1 MTIQQ
6 KMISMQV
13 DIIFNRSEETTLKE
27 YTMLAYDADL
37 ELFRDNFKRFMSE
50 NIAPHYE
57 KWEKEGLMPRSVWS
71 LLGEN
76 GYLCVDVPEEYGGYG
91 VPTEYSLM
99 LVEESARAGYGAL
112 STAISCHSEIAAP
125 YILHI
130 ASEAQKQHWLPK
142 MVSGEVVGAIGM
154 TEPGAGSDLQGMRS
168 SAILNGDHYLLNGS
182 KTFISNGQHADLVV
196 LAAKT
201 DPQARAKGV
210 SLLLVDTH
218 LEGFKKGT
226 NLDKIGLH
234 SQDTSELFFDNVKVP
249 ANQLLGNPGQG
260 FAYLMQEL
268 PRERT
273 AIAATALGA
282 IRGAIDITTKY
293 VQERQAFGQKIGSF
307 QNTRFVLAQAK
318 IDELATAAFYN
329 QNLALYKVSKLDVE
343 TAAALKSF
351 STDMQMKIIDS
362 LLQLFGG
369 YGYMTEYPISRFFVD
384 ARIQRI
390 YGGTNE
396 IMKEIV
402 ARGIIGR

>member
-1 MTIQQ
+1 
-6 KMISMQV
+6 
-13 DIIFNRSEETTLKE
+13 
-27 YTMLAYDADL
+27 MLAYDADL
-37 ELFRDNFKRFMSE
+37 ELFRDNFRRFLKDH
-50 NIAPHYE
+50 IAPHYDQ
-57 KWEKEGLMPRSVWS
+57 WERDGIYPRSIWN

-76 GYLCVDVPEEYGGYG
+76 GFLCVDVPEEYGGYG
-91 VPTEYSLM
+91 VPTHYSLM
-99 LVEESARAGYGAL
+99 LVEESARAGFSSI
-112 STAISCHSEIAAP
+112 STGISCHSEIAAP

-130 ASEAQKQHWLPK
+130 ASEEQKKHWLPR

-154 TEPGAGSDLQGMRS
+154 TEPGAGSDLQSMRT
-168 SAILNGDHYLLNGS
+168 SAILQGDHYILNGS

-196 LAAKT
+196 LAVKT

-210 SLLLVDTH
+210 SLLLADTH
-218 LEGFKKGT
+218 LDGFKKGT
-226 NLDKIGLH
+226 NLEKIGLH
-234 SQDTSELFFDNVKVP
+234 CQDTSELFFDNVKVP
-249 ANQLLGNPGQG
+249 KDQLLGQPGQG

-273 AIAATALGA
+273 AIASTAIGA
-282 IRGAIDITTKY
+282 IRGAIDITTAY
-293 VQERQAFGQKIGSF
+293 VKERQAFGQAIGNF

-318 IDELATAAFYN
+318 IDELATAAFYDKN
-329 QNLALYKVSKLDVE
+329 VELYMQGKLDVE

-351 STDMQMKIIDS
+351 STDMQMKIADN

-369 YGYMTEYPISRFFVD
+369 YGYMSEYPISRFFVD

-402 ARGIIGR
+402 ARGLLGR

>member
-1 MTIQQ
+1 
-6 KMISMQV
+6 
-13 DIIFNRSEETTLKE
+13 
-27 YTMLAYDADL
+27 MLAYDADL
-37 ELFRDNFKRFMSE
+37 ELFRDNFKRFMNE
-50 NIAPHYE
+50 HIAPHYDQ
-57 KWEKEGLMPRSVWS
+57 WEREGIMPRSVWNQ
-71 LLGEN
+71 LGEN
-76 GYLCVDVPEEYGGYG
+76 GFLCVDVPEEYGGYG
-91 VPTEYSLM
+91 VPIYYSLM
-99 LVEESARAGYGAL
+99 LVEESARAGFCAL

-130 ASEAQKQHWLPK
+130 GTEEQKQYWLPK
-142 MVSGEVVGAIGM
+142 MVAGEVVGAIGM
-154 TEPGAGSDLQGMRS
+154 TEPGAGSDLQSMRT
-168 SAILNGDHYLLNGS
+168 SAILQDDHYLLNGS

-196 LAAKT
+196 LAVKT

-210 SLLLVDTH
+210 SLLLADTH
-218 LEGFKKGT
+218 LEGFKKGI

-249 ANQLLGNPGQG
+249 KNQLLGQAGQG

-273 AIAATALGA
+273 AIASTAIGA
-282 IRGAIDITTKY
+282 IRGAIDLTTAY
-293 VQERQAFGQKIGSF
+293 VKERHAFGQPISQF

-318 IDELATAAFYN
+318 IDELATAAFYERN
-329 QNLALYKVSKLDVE
+329 VELYQQGKLDVE

-351 STDMQMKIIDS
+351 STDMQMKVADN

-402 ARGIIGR
+402 ARGLIGKA

>member
-1 MTIQQ
+1 
-6 KMISMQV
+6 
-13 DIIFNRSEETTLKE
+13 
-27 YTMLAYDADL
+27 MLAYDADL

-57 KWEKEGLMPRSVWS
+57 QWEKEGLMPRSVWKQ
-71 LLGEN
+71 LGDN
-76 GYLCVDVPEEYGGYG
+76 GFLCVDVPEEYGGYG

-99 LVEESARAGYGAL
+99 LIEESARAGYGAL

-125 YILHI
+125 YILNI
-130 ASEAQKQHWLPK
+130 ANEEQKQYWLPK
-142 MVSGEVVGAIGM
+142 MVAGDVVGAIGM

-168 SAILNGDHYLLNGS
+168 SAILNGDHYVLNGS

-249 ANQLLGNPGQG
+249 ANQLLGNAGQG

-282 IRGAIDITTKY
+282 IRGAIDVTTQY

-329 QNLALYKVSKLDVE
+329 QNLALYKEGKLDVE

-351 STDMQMKIIDS
+351 SSDMQMKVADS

-402 ARGIIGR
+402 ARGILGR

>member
-1 MTIQQ
+1 
-6 KMISMQV
+6 
-13 DIIFNRSEETTLKE
+13 
-27 YTMLAYDADL
+27 MLAYDADL

-50 NIAPHYE
+50 HIAPHYE
-57 KWEKEGLMPRSVWS
+57 KWEREGIMPRSVWT

-76 GYLCVDVPEEYGGYG
+76 GFLCVDVPEEYGGYG
-91 VPTEYSLM
+91 VPTHYSLM
-99 LVEESARAGYGAL
+99 LVEESARAGYCAL
-112 STAISCHSEIAAP
+112 STGISCHSEIAAP
-125 YILHI
+125 YIQHI
-130 ASEAQKQHWLPK
+130 GSEEQKQYWLPK

-154 TEPGAGSDLQGMRS
+154 TEPGAGSDLQAMRT
-168 SAILNGDHYLLNGS
+168 SAILQGDHYVLNGS

-196 LAAKT
+196 LAVKT

-218 LEGFKKGT
+218 LEGFKKGK

-249 ANQLLGNPGQG
+249 KDQLLGNAGSG

-273 AIAATALGA
+273 AIAATSLGA
-282 IRGAIDITTKY
+282 IRGSIDLATQY
-293 VQERQAFGQKIGSF
+293 VKERQAFGQAIANF

-329 QNLALYKVSKLDVE
+329 QNVALYNEGKLDVE

-351 STDMQMKIIDS
+351 STDMQMKVADN

-402 ARGIIGR
+402 ARGLIGKA

>member
-1 MTIQQ
+1 
-6 KMISMQV
+6 
-13 DIIFNRSEETTLKE
+13 
-27 YTMLAYDADL
+27 MLAYDADL
-37 ELFRDNFKRFMSE
+37 ELFRDNFKRFMHE
-50 NIAPHYE
+50 HIEPEYAQ
-57 KWEKEGLMPRSVWS
+57 WERNGLMPRSVWS

-99 LVEESARAGYGAL
+99 LIEESARAGYASL

-125 YILHI
+125 YILNI
-130 ASEAQKQHWLPK
+130 ANEEQKQYWLPK

-154 TEPGAGSDLQGMRS
+154 TEPGAGSDLQAIRT
-168 SAILNGDHYLLNGS
+168 SAILQGDHYLLNGS

-196 LAAKT
+196 LAVKT

-218 LEGFKKGT
+218 LDGFKKGT
-226 NLDKIGLH
+226 NLEKIGLH

-249 ANQLLGNPGQG
+249 ANQILGEAGKG

-273 AIAATALGA
+273 SIAATALGA
-282 IRGAIDITTKY
+282 IRGAIDLTTAY
-293 VQERQAFGQKIGSF
+293 VKERQAFGQPVAQF

-329 QNLALYKVSKLDVE
+329 QNLALYKEGKLDVE

-351 STDMQMKIIDS
+351 SSDMQMKVADN

-369 YGYMTEYPISRFFVD
+369 YGYMSEYPISRFFID

-390 YGGTNE
+390 YGGTND

-402 ARGIIGR
+402 ARGLLGK

>member
-1 MTIQQ
+1 MHFSILS
-6 KMISMQV
+6 K
-13 DIIFNRSEETTLKE
+13 FNL
-27 YTMLAYDADL
+27 
-37 ELFRDNFKRFMSE
+37 LFFS
-50 NIAPHYE
+50 
-57 KWEKEGLMPRSVWS
+57 
-71 LLGEN
+71 
-76 GYLCVDVPEEYGGYG
+76 
-91 VPTEYSLM
+91 
-99 LVEESARAGYGAL
+99 
-112 STAISCHSEIAAP
+112 
-125 YILHI
+125 ILFDT
-130 ASEAQKQHWLPK
+130 P
-142 MVSGEVVGAIGM
+142 
-154 TEPGAGSDLQGMRS
+154 P
-168 SAILNGDHYLLNGS
+168 AILNGDHYLLNGS

-234 SQDTSELFFDNVKVP
+234 SQDTSELFYDNVKVP
-249 ANQLLGNPGQG
+249 ANQLLGNAGHG

-282 IRGAIDITTKY
+282 IRGALDIATQY
-293 VQERQAFGQKIGSF
+293 VKERQAFGQAIGSF
-307 QNTRFVLAQAK
+307 QNTRFVMAQAK

-329 QNLALYKVSKLDVE
+329 QNLALYKQGKLDVE

-362 LLQLFGG
+362 LLQVFGG

-402 ARGIIGR
+402 ARGILGR

>member
-1 MTIQQ
+1 
-6 KMISMQV
+6 
-13 DIIFNRSEETTLKE
+13 
-27 YTMLAYDADL
+27 MLAYDADL
-37 ELFRDNFKRFMSE
+37 ELFRDNFKRFMNE
-50 NIAPHYE
+50 HVAPYYDQ
-57 KWEKEGLMPRSVWS
+57 WEREGLMPRSVWNA
-71 LLGEN
+71 LGEN
-76 GYLCVDVPEEYGGYG
+76 GFLCVDVPEEYGGYG
-91 VPTEYSLM
+91 VPTDYSLM
-99 LVEESARAGYGAL
+99 LIEESARAGY
-112 STAISCHSEIAAP
+112 SAIATGLSCHSDIAAP
-125 YILHI
+125 YILHLGT
-130 ASEAQKQHWLPK
+130 EEQKKYWLPK
-142 MVSGEVVGAIGM
+142 MVTGEVVGAIGM
-154 TEPGAGSDLQGMRS
+154 TEPGAGSDLQAMRT
-168 SAILNGDHYLLNGS
+168 SAILQDEHYLLNGS

-196 LAAKT
+196 LAVKT

-234 SQDTSELFFDNVKVP
+234 AQDTSELFFDNVKVP
-249 ANQLLGNPGQG
+249 KDQLLGQPGQG

-282 IRGAIDITTKY
+282 IRGSIDVTTQY
-293 VQERQAFGQKIGSF
+293 VKERQAFGQAIGQF

-329 QNLALYKVSKLDVE
+329 QNLELYMQGKLDVE

-351 STDMQMKIIDS
+351 STDMQMKIADN

-402 ARGIIGR
+402 ARGLLGR

>member
-1 MTIQQ
+1 
-6 KMISMQV
+6 
-13 DIIFNRSEETTLKE
+13 
-27 YTMLAYDADL
+27 MLAYDADL
-37 ELFRDNFKRFMSE
+37 ELFRDNFKRFMNE
-50 NIAPHYE
+50 HIAPYYAQ
-57 KWEKEGLMPRSVWS
+57 WEREGIMPRSVWA

-76 GYLCVDVPEEYGGYG
+76 GFLCVDVPEEYGGFG

-99 LVEESARAGYGAL
+99 LVEESARAGFGSL
-112 STAISCHSEIAAP
+112 STAISCHSEIAGP
-125 YILHI
+125 YILNI
-130 ASEAQKQHWLPK
+130 ANEEQKQYWLPK

-154 TEPGAGSDLQGMRS
+154 TEPGAGSDLQSMRS
-168 SAILNGDHYLLNGS
+168 TAILNGDHYLLNGS

-196 LAAKT
+196 LACKT

-218 LEGFKKGT
+218 LDGFKKGT

-249 ANQLLGNPGQG
+249 ANQLLGQAGQG
-260 FAYLMQEL
+260 FTYLMQEL

-273 AIAATALGA
+273 AIAATAIGA
-282 IRGAIDITTKY
+282 IRGAIDLTTQY
-293 VQERQAFGQKIGSF
+293 VTERQAFGQAIGSF
-307 QNTRFVLAQAK
+307 QNTRFVLGQAK

-329 QNLALYKVSKLDVE
+329 QNVALYKEKKLDVE

-351 STDMQMKIIDS
+351 STDMQMKIIDN

-402 ARGIIGR
+402 ARGLIGR

>member
-1 MTIQQ
+1 
-6 KMISMQV
+6 
-13 DIIFNRSEETTLKE
+13 
-27 YTMLAYDADL
+27 MLAYDADL
-37 ELFRDNFKRFMSE
+37 ELFKDNFKRFMNE
-50 NIAPHYE
+50 HIAPHYE
-57 KWEKEGLMPRSVWS
+57 QWEREGIMPRSVWT

-99 LVEESARAGYGAL
+99 LVEESARAGYGSL
-112 STAISCHSEIAAP
+112 STAISCHSEIAGP
-125 YILHI
+125 YILNI
-130 ASEAQKQHWLPK
+130 ANEEQKQYWLPK

-168 SAILNGDHYLLNGS
+168 SAILNGDHYVLNGS

-196 LAAKT
+196 LACKT

-218 LEGFKKGT
+218 LDGFKKGT

-249 ANQLLGNPGQG
+249 ANQLLGNAGQG

-282 IRGAIDITTKY
+282 IRGAIDVTSKY
-293 VQERQAFGQKIGSF
+293 VKERQAFGQAIGNF

-329 QNLALYKVSKLDVE
+329 QNLALYKENKLDVE

-351 STDMQMKIIDS
+351 SSDMQMKVADS

-369 YGYMTEYPISRFFVD
+369 YGYMVEYPISRFFVD

-402 ARGIIGR
+402 ARGLIGR

>member
-1 MTIQQ
+1 
-6 KMISMQV
+6 
-13 DIIFNRSEETTLKE
+13 
-27 YTMLAYDADL
+27 MLAYDADL
-37 ELFRDNFKRFMSE
+37 ELFRDNFKRFMNE
-50 NIAPHYE
+50 HIAPDYAA
-57 KWEKEGLMPRSVWS
+57 WERDGIMPREIWS
-71 LLGEN
+71 RLGEN
-76 GYLCVDVPEEYGGYG
+76 GFLCVDVPEAYGGYG
-91 VPTEYSLM
+91 VAVEYSLM
-99 LVEESARAGYGAL
+99 LIEESARAGFAAL
-112 STAISCHSEIAAP
+112 STAISCHSDIAAP

-130 ASEAQKQHWLPK
+130 ANEAQKQYWLPK
-142 MVSGEVVGAIGM
+142 MVTGEVVGAIGM
-154 TEPGAGSDLQGMRS
+154 TEPGAGSDLQAMRS
-168 SAILNGDHYLLNGS
+168 SAILQGDHYLLNGS

-196 LAAKT
+196 LAVKT

-218 LEGFKKGT
+218 LDGFKKGT

-234 SQDTSELFFDNVKVP
+234 SQDTSELFYDNVKVP
-249 ANQLLGNPGQG
+249 ADQLLGQAGQG

-282 IRGAIDITTKY
+282 IRGAIDITKHY
-293 VQERQAFGQKIGSF
+293 VQERQAFGQAIGQF

-318 IDELATAAFYN
+318 IDELATAAFYER
-329 QNLALYKVSKLDVE
+329 NLTLYKQDKLDME
-343 TAAALKSF
+343 TAAALKAF
-351 STDMQMKIIDS
+351 SSDMQMKVADS

-369 YGYMTEYPISRFFVD
+369 YGYMTEYPISRFFTD

-402 ARGIIGR
+402 ARGMIGR

>member
-1 MTIQQ
+1 
-6 KMISMQV
+6 
-13 DIIFNRSEETTLKE
+13 
-27 YTMLAYDADL
+27 MLAYDADL
-37 ELFRDNFKRFMSE
+37 ELFRDNFKRFMNE
-50 NIAPHYE
+50 HVAPYYDQ
-57 KWEKEGLMPRSVWS
+57 WEKDGKMPRSIWT

-99 LVEESARAGYGAL
+99 LVEESARAGFAAL
-112 STAISCHSEIAAP
+112 STGISCHSEIAAP

-130 ASEAQKQHWLPK
+130 ANEEQKQYWLPK

-154 TEPGAGSDLQGMRS
+154 TEPGAGSDLQAMRS
-168 SAILNGDHYLLNGS
+168 SAILQGDHYLLNGS

-196 LAAKT
+196 LAVKT

-210 SLLLVDTH
+210 SLMLVDTH

-249 ANQLLGNPGQG
+249 ANQLLGNAGQG

-282 IRGAIDITTKY
+282 IRGSIDVTIQY
-293 VQERQAFGQKIGSF
+293 VKERQAFGQPIGNF

-329 QNLALYKVSKLDVE
+329 QNLALYKEGKLDVD
-343 TAAALKSF
+343 TAAALKAF
-351 STDMQMKIIDS
+351 STDMQMKIADN

-402 ARGIIGR
+402 ARGLLGK

>member
-1 MTIQQ
+1 
-6 KMISMQV
+6 MQH
-13 DIIFNRSEETTLKE
+13 
-27 YTMLAYDADL
+27 DADL
-37 ELFRDNFKRFMSE
+37 ELFRDNFRRFMKE
-50 NIAPHYE
+50 HIEPHYE
-57 KWEKEGLMPRSVWS
+57 QWERDGIMPRHVWN

-76 GYLCVDVPEEYGGYG
+76 GFLCVDVPEEYGGYG
-91 VPTEYSLM
+91 VPTYYSLM
-99 LVEESARAGYGAL
+99 LVEESARAGYSSL
-112 STAISCHSEIAAP
+112 STGISCHSEIAAP
-125 YILHI
+125 YILNI
-130 ASEAQKQHWLPK
+130 GSEEQKQYWLPK

-154 TEPGAGSDLQGMRS
+154 TEPGAGSDLQSMRT
-168 SAILNGDHYLLNGS
+168 SAILQDNCYILNGS

-210 SLLLVDTH
+210 SLLLLDTH
-218 LEGFKKGT
+218 LDGFKKGT

-234 SQDTSELFFDNVKVP
+234 SQDTSEMFFDNIEVP
-249 ANQLLGNPGQG
+249 QNQLLGQPGQG

-282 IRGAIDITTKY
+282 IRGSIDVTTAY
-293 VQERQAFGQKIGSF
+293 VQERQAFGQPIAQF

-318 IDELATAAFYN
+318 IDELATAAFYERN
-329 QNLALYKVSKLDVE
+329 VELYQQGQLDVA

-351 STDMQMKIIDS
+351 STDMQMKVADN

-369 YGYMTEYPISRFFVD
+369 YGYMSEYPISRFFVD

-402 ARGIIGR
+402 ARSLLGK

>member
-1 MTIQQ
+1 
-6 KMISMQV
+6 
-13 DIIFNRSEETTLKE
+13 
-27 YTMLAYDADL
+27 MLAYDADL
-37 ELFRDNFKRFMSE
+37 ELFRDNFRRFMQE
-50 NIAPHYE
+50 HIAPHYAT
-57 KWEKEGLMPRSVWS
+57 WEREGIMPRSVWN

-76 GYLCVDVPEEYGGYG
+76 GFLCIDVPEEYGGYG
-91 VPTEYSLM
+91 VPTHYSLM
-99 LVEESARAGYGAL
+99 LVEESARAGYSAL
-112 STAISCHSEIAAP
+112 STGISCHSEIAAP

-130 ASEAQKQHWLPK
+130 GTEEQKQYWLPK

-154 TEPGAGSDLQGMRS
+154 TEPGAGSDLQAIRT
-168 SAILNGDHYLLNGS
+168 SAILQGDHYLLNGS

-196 LAAKT
+196 LAVKT

-218 LEGFKKGT
+218 LDGFKKGT
-226 NLDKIGLH
+226 NLEKIGLH

-249 ANQLLGNPGQG
+249 ANQILGEAGKG

-273 AIAATALGA
+273 SIAATALGA
-282 IRGAIDITTKY
+282 IRGPIDLTTAY
-293 VQERQAFGQKIGSF
+293 VKERQAFGQPVAQF

-329 QNLALYKVSKLDVE
+329 QNLALYKEGKLDVE

-351 STDMQMKIIDS
+351 SSDMQMKVADN

-369 YGYMTEYPISRFFVD
+369 YGYMSEYPISRFFID

-402 ARGIIGR
+402 ARGLLGK

>member
-1 MTIQQ
+1 
-6 KMISMQV
+6 
-13 DIIFNRSEETTLKE
+13 
-27 YTMLAYDADL
+27 MLAYDADL
-37 ELFRDNFKRFMSE
+37 ELFRDNFKRFMQE
-50 NIAPHYE
+50 HVAPFYAE
-57 KWEKEGLMPRSVWS
+57 WEKTGLMPRSMWN

-76 GYLCVDVPEEYGGYG
+76 GFLCIDLPEQYGGYG
-91 VPTEYSLM
+91 VPTHYSLM
-99 LVEESARAGYGAL
+99 LVEESARAGYCAL

-125 YILHI
+125 YILNI
-130 ASEAQKQHWLPK
+130 GTEEQKNYWLPK
-142 MVSGEVVGAIGM
+142 MVTGEVVGAIGM

-168 SAILNGDHYLLNGS
+168 NAILNGDHYVLNGS
-182 KTFISNGQHADLVV
+182 KIFISNGQHADLVV
-196 LAAKT
+196 LAVKT

-249 ANQLLGNPGQG
+249 ANQLLGEAGRG

-273 AIAATALGA
+273 AIAATSIGA
-282 IRGAIDITTKY
+282 IRGCIDLTAVY
-293 VQERQAFGQKIGSF
+293 VQDRQAFGQAIGAF
-307 QNTRFVLAQAK
+307 QNSRFVIAQAK

-329 QNLALYKVSKLDVE
+329 QCVELYMADKLDVE
-343 TAAALKSF
+343 TAAALKAF
-351 STDMQMKIIDS
+351 ATDMQMKVADN

-402 ARGIIGR
+402 ARGILGRA

>member
-1 MTIQQ
+1 
-6 KMISMQV
+6 
-13 DIIFNRSEETTLKE
+13 
-27 YTMLAYDADL
+27 MLNCDADL

-50 NIAPHYE
+50 HIAPQYE
-57 KWEKEGLMPRSVWS
+57 QWERDGIMPRSVWT

-76 GYLCVDVPEEYGGYG
+76 GFLCVDVPEQYGGYG
-91 VPTEYSLM
+91 VPTYYSLM
-99 LVEESARAGYGAL
+99 LVEESARAGFGAL

-130 ASEAQKQHWLPK
+130 GSEQQKQYWLPK

-154 TEPGAGSDLQGMRS
+154 TEPGAGSDLQAIRS
-168 SAILNGDHYLLNGS
+168 NAILQGDHYVLNGS
-182 KTFISNGQHADLVV
+182 KTFISNGQHADVVV
-196 LAAKT
+196 LAVKT

-210 SLLLVDTH
+210 SLMLVNTH
-218 LEGFKKGT
+218 LDGFKKGT

-234 SQDTSELFFDNVKVP
+234 SQDTSELFFDNVQVP
-249 ANQLLGNPGQG
+249 KDQLLGEAGQG

-282 IRGAIDITTKY
+282 IRGAIDVTTAY
-293 VQERQAFGQKIGSF
+293 VQERQAFGQPIAQF

-329 QNLALYKVSKLDVE
+329 QNVELYMQDKLDVE

-351 STDMQMKIIDS
+351 STDMQMKVADQ

-402 ARGIIGR
+402 ARGLVGR

>member
-1 MTIQQ
+1 
-6 KMISMQV
+6 
-13 DIIFNRSEETTLKE
+13 
-27 YTMLAYDADL
+27 MLAYDADL
-37 ELFRDNFKRFMSE
+37 ELFRDNFRRFLAE
-50 NIAPHYE
+50 QVAPHYDE
-57 KWEKEGLMPRSVWS
+57 WERNGIMPREVWS
-71 LLGEN
+71 QMGEN
-76 GYLCVDVPEEYGGYG
+76 GFLCVDVPEEYGGYG
-91 VPTEYSLM
+91 VPTHYSLM
-99 LVEESARAGYGAL
+99 LVEESARAGFNSI
-112 STAISCHSEIAAP
+112 STGLSCHSDIAAP

-130 ASEAQKQHWLPK
+130 GSEEQKKYWLPK
-142 MVSGEVVGAIGM
+142 MVTGEVVGAIGM
-154 TEPGAGSDLQGMRS
+154 TEPGAGSDLQAMRT
-168 SAILNGDHYLLNGS
+168 SAILQDDHYVLNGS

-196 LAAKT
+196 LAVKT

-210 SLLLVDTH
+210 SLMLVDSH

-249 ANQLLGNPGQG
+249 KDQLLGQAGQG

-282 IRGAIDITTKY
+282 IRGSIDLTTSY
-293 VQERQAFGQKIGSF
+293 VKERQAFGQAIGQF

-329 QNLALYKVSKLDVE
+329 QNLELYMQGKLDVE

-351 STDMQMKIIDS
+351 ATDMQMKIADN

-396 IMKEIV
+396 IMKEL
-402 ARGIIGR
+402 IGRTL